1 MPIKTTPFV
10 NPFRNIVT
18 EKGDTIIIEK
28 YKGKEYQRVVRK
40 K

>member
-10 NPFRNIVT
+10 NSFRKMVT
-18 EKGDTIIIEK
+18 EKGDTIVIEI
-28 YKGKEYQRVVRK
+28 YKGKKYQRVVRK